1 MDQNQTNPTTQ
12 PAVVVPPVVNQAP
25 VQTKPD
31 QTSSIVTV
39 LLLLIVY
46 PIGLIVMWFWP
57 KWNKV
62 VKLLVTV
69 PLILTIIGGAFF
81 IKSVLSSPELRSG
94 LGVMSAASE
103 CMKITDKKEQEKC
116 IAIKVSVATI
126 EAACQSKQIKPEDC
140 ETARAGI
147 KEFTTCMQTKTLDEC
162 KTLMESTLKQGS
174 NVTTEQPEETIE
186 NPTK

>member
-31 QTSSIVTV
+31 QTSSIVTI
-39 LLLLIVY
+39 LLLLLVY

-57 KWNKV
+57 KWNKI

-69 PLILTIIGGAFF
+69 PLILTIIAGVFVV
-81 IKSVLSSPELRSG
+81 KSILTNPELQSG
-94 LGVMSAASE
+94 LGAISAASE
-103 CMKITDKKEQEKC
+103 CMKISDKKEQEKC
-116 IAIKVSVATI
+116 IAVKVSVATI

-140 ETARAGI
+140 EMARAGI

-162 KTLMESTLKQGS
+162 KTMMESSLKPGN
-174 NVTTEQPEETIE
+174 NVTPDQSGETIE
-186 NPTK
+186 NPIK

>member
-25 VQTKPD
+25 AQTKPD
-31 QTSSIVTV
+31 QTSSIVTI
-39 LLLLIVY
+39 LLLLLVY

-57 KWNKV
+57 KWNKI

-69 PLILTIIGGAFF
+69 PLILTIIAGVFVV
-81 IKSVLSSPELRSG
+81 KSILTNPELQSG
-94 LGVMSAASE
+94 LGAISAASE
-103 CMKITDKKEQEKC
+103 CMKISDKKEQEKC

-140 ETARAGI
+140 EMAREGI
-147 KEFTTCMQTKTLDEC
+147 KEFTNCMQTKTLDEC
-162 KTLMESTLKQGS
+162 KAMMESVMKPGS
-174 NVTTEQPEETIE
+174 ETTPGQSEEAIE
-186 NPTK
+186 NPIK